1 MKLLDDISH
10 RALSTALAVGLAGG
24 LAAVPAQALAQAA
37 PQAATE
43 EGGLE
48 EIVVTAQRR
57 EENLQSVPISVSAI
71 TAGTLEKSGISATIQ
86 LSQVVPAVQIT
97 RSGPQ
102 TIFFIRGVGNSSA
115 NIGEEGANAI
125 YVDGVYLGD
134 LTSVNTDFNNIE
146 RIEVL
151 KGPQGTLFG
160 RNSSGGLIN
169 IITKEPGSKTEVK
182 ASVGYGNYKTKRGQ
196 LYVVAPL
203 NDKISADISLTGRD
217 QDKGWGKN
225 LFTGQDYSKGW
236 MYGARLKTV
245 WRPGETTKIVT
256 SVDFKRSFDTF
267 TSGFQIHKD
276 SVVAVT
282 VPGQPTGIFTYFG
295 DYNVNTPQAGSAKI
309 KAWGAA
315 VTVEQEFDWAT
326 LTSITGMRYVRVQ
339 SRLDP
344 DFSPLEAQFAD
355 VQGATRSW
363 QQELRLASAGG
374 GPLNWQVGGFY
385 YDATAK
391 LLGQTVTGLALGGL
405 GRGLRIVSTGKTKS
419 YAGFG
424 EITYDITPST
434 HVTGGVRYT
443 SEKRSY
449 VGQEYPQNQ
458 VPNSAL
464 FCAFTVPKNLP
475 PNPPCLPVPIHL
487 SKTFH
492 KVTYRVAVRQ
502 DLNDDINVYAS
513 YNRGFKSGI
522 YALNATPGAATAPI
536 LKPQVIDAF
545 EAGFKSELFD
555 RVVRLNGA
563 YFHYKIKDYQIR
575 TAAPGSIATAILL
588 NAGRVKVDGAEIE
601 MVVAP
606 TRELRITANATYLN
620 SRFGSFLN
628 NASFVPRTTG
638 NVATPCVLS
647 SAPAIGGNFSCFNQN
662 ATGNKTPLSPKFAVS
677 LGVNYTMPVGDDG
690 EIIFNALV
698 NRTGKVFFEADNRL
712 SQPAFTI
719 VNGAIEYKP
728 SPNWGIEFYVNN
740 LTDKQY
746 YVVAVG
752 GSTGDHGELGAP
764 RTYGVNVKFD
774 F

>member
-1 MKLLDDISH
+1 MKFTDNISQ

-24 LAAVPAQALAQAA
+24 LAAVPSQALAQAA

-57 EENLQSVPISVSAI
+57 AENLQSVPISVTAI
-71 TAGTLEKSGISATIQ
+71 TAGTLAKSGITATIQ

-169 IITKEPGSKTEVK
+169 IITKEPGQQTVVN
-182 ASVGYGNYKTKRGQ
+182 ASVGYGNYQTKRGQ
-196 LYVVAPL
+196 LYVAAPL
-203 NDKISADISLTGRD
+203 TEKLAFDVSLTGRD

-225 LFTGQDYSKGW
+225 LFTGEDYSLGW
-236 MYGARLKTV
+236 MFGARVKTV
-245 WRPGETTKIVT
+245 WRPGESTKIT
-256 SVDFKRSFDTF
+256 SSVDFKRSFDTF

-276 SVVAVT
+276 SLVSVT
-282 VPGQPTGIFTYFG
+282 VPGQAARTFTYFG
-295 DYNVNTPQAGSAKI
+295 DYNVNAPQAGSAKI

-315 VTVEQEFDWAT
+315 VTIEQDFDWAT
-326 LTSITGMRYVRVQ
+326 LTSVTGMRYVRVQ

-344 DFSPLEAQFAD
+344 DFTPLEAQFAD
-355 VQGATRSW
+355 VQGATRTW

-385 YDATAK
+385 YKATAK

-405 GRGLRIVSTGKTKS
+405 GRGLRIVSTGKTDS
-419 YAGFG
+419 YAAFG
-424 EITYDITPST
+424 EITYDVTPTT
-434 HVTGGVRYT
+434 HITGGIRYT
-443 SEKRSY
+443 SEKRDY
-449 VGQEYPQNQ
+449 TGRQQQVNQ
-458 VPNSAL
+458 PFPSAL
-464 FCAFTVPKNLP
+464 FTAFTLP
-475 PNPPCLPVPIHL
+475 QV
-487 SKTFH
+487 SQDKTFE
-492 KVTYRVAVRQ
+492 KVTYRGAIRQ
-502 DLNDDINVYAS
+502 DINDDINVYAS

-522 YALNATPGAATAPI
+522 YALNATPTLATAPI

-545 EAGFKSELFD
+545 EVGFKSELFD
-555 RVVRLNGA
+555 RVVRLNAA
-563 YFHYKIKDYQIR
+563 YFHYDIKDYQIR
-575 TAAPGSIATAILL
+575 TAAPGSLATALLL
-588 NAGRVKVDGAEIE
+588 NAGKVKVDGAEVE
-601 MVVAP
+601 MVIAP

-620 SRFGSFLN
+620 SRFGSFPN

-647 SAPAIGGNFSCFNQN
+647 SAPRTGGNASCFNQN

-677 LGVNYTMPVGDDG
+677 LGANYTMPVGDDG
-690 EIIFNALV
+690 EVIFNALLSH
-698 NRTGKVFFEADNRL
+698 TGKVYFEADNRL
-712 SQPAFTI
+712 SQPGFTI

-728 SPNWGIEFYVNN
+728 NPNWGIELFVNN

-752 GSTGDHGELGAP
+752 GSTGDHGELAAP
-764 RTYGVNVKFD
+764 RTYGVNLKFD